1 MNKSRNE
8 IPTIDVNLVTITTK
22 AGKEFGFDTANQ
34 IEVEVQTETQD
45 AVRLVIKGRLRA
57 QKPEEATITGHQ
69 ITLHDN
75 VFNPEL
81 VKVLQGGKIL
91 YFQDADKQ
99 VTSENPTNFGFAK
112 YTPPV
117 AGSAEKGE
125 VFTLNAYSAIYNAA
139 GVITGYEK
147 TMYPNCQGVPVAFN
161 SEDGTFRAPEYTINS
176 APDTGEPPYEVEWV
190 ANLPVLDDPDAVHVT
205 GITVY
210 PVTASL
216 YVGGTVSVTANVE
229 PVLATDKT
237 VAWSTSNSSVATV
250 DESGVITAV
259 GVGSAVITA
268 TTNDGGFTASVNVTV
283 NAKEVVTVTGT
294 DGSTTYDSESAE
306 PQTFDATTLFA
317 TDPATGIGAITYSIT
332 AGDNVA
338 TIDSSTGLVTMTGTG
353 EITITAIVAETATT
367 QAASGSA
374 VLTITAA

>member
-8 IPTIDVNLVTITTK
+8 IPTIDVNLVTITTN

-57 QKPEEATITGHQ
+57 QKPEGATITGHQ

-81 VKVLQGGKIL
+81 VKVLQGGKIF

-99 VTSENPTNFGFAK
+99 TMSENPTNFGFAK

-117 AGSAEKGE
+117 AGSGEKGE

-147 TMYPNCQGVPVAFN
+147 TMYPNCQGVPVAFS

-176 APDTGEPPYEVEWV
+176 APDTGEAPYDIEWV

-205 GITVY
+205 GVSVVPTVA
-210 PVTASL
+210 TL
-216 YVGGTVSVTANVE
+216 YIGGTTTVTPVIE
-229 PVLATDKT
+229 PALATDKT
-237 VAWSTSNSSVATV
+237 VTWATSNPSIVTV
-250 DESGVITAV
+250 DNGVITAV
-259 GVGSAVITA
+259 GVGDA
-268 TTNDGGFTASVNVTV
+268 TVTVTTVDGGFTADVAVTV
-283 NAKEVVTVTGT
+283 QAKATVTVTGT
-294 DGSTTYDSESAE
+294 DDTTTYDSGSAE
-306 PQTFDATTLFA
+306 PQTFDASAMFT
-317 TDPATGIGAITYSIT
+317 TDPASGIGAISYSIT

-338 TIDSSTGLVTMTGTG
+338 TIDSSTGLVTMTGVG
-353 EITITAIVAETATT
+353 DITITAIVAETATT
-367 QAASGSA
+367 QAASGTA
-374 VLTITAA
+374 VLSITAA